1 MSHPTNSE
9 VISDAQYLVTLESQH
24 REETDFS
31 EGRHTCGIWTW
42 TRARNTNKCSEDEQ
56 NSRSDVRF
64 NKEGEVW
71 GEELVEEVVEEG
83 RGSGRRGRNQVVI
96 FKQL

>member
-31 EGRHTCGIWTW
+31 EDDILVEYEHKPEQE
-42 TRARNTNKCSEDEQ
+42 AQNKCSEDEQ
-56 NSRSDVRF
+56 NSRSNVRF

-71 GEELVEEVVEEG
+71 GEEVVEEVVEEG
-83 RGSGRRGRNQVVI
+83 RGSGRRGGNQVVI